1 MKRTYFL
8 YLFIVISI
16 IACSQSPEDSLRY
29 IEGYWE
35 IADVTFTD
43 GSKKEYSISQN
54 VDFFDIQENYTG
66 VRKKVQPDINGHFT
80 TSQNIENIDI
90 EINDNILILQ
100 YSTAYDTWKETVVT
114 ATKEK
119 LILQNENGDIYT
131 YRRYQPLI
139 ITE

>member
-1 MKRTYFL
+1 MKRIYFL
-8 YLFIVISI
+8 YLSI
-16 IACSQSPEDSLRY
+16 IISLVACSQSPEDSLKY

-35 IADVTFTD
+35 IANVTFTD
-43 GSKKEYSISQN
+43 GTKKEYSISQN
-54 VDFFDIQENYTG
+54 IDFFDLNENHTG
-66 VRKKVQPDINGHFT
+66 VRKKVQPDITGHFT

-90 EINDNILILQ
+90 EINNNLLILK
-100 YSTAYDTWKETVVT
+100 YTTAYDSWKETVLT

-119 LILQNENGDIYT
+119 LILQNENGNIFT